1 MKNVIEK
8 IVLGTY
14 LPNGVFTAPGNL
26 ILAIAFS
33 QRRGHSQPTMAFDE
47 DPGATS

>member
-14 LPNGVFTAPGNL
+14 LPNGVFTAPGNCEKGETPANRS
-26 ILAIAFS
+26 II
-33 QRRGHSQPTMAFDE
+33 
-47 DPGATS
+47 